1 VCVTVGLTLCS
12 SCSCDERA
20 APEAWSSRVVEA
32 DADSRTFRIGETV
45 DFIVEGGLECGVG
58 TGIGLEGSEA

>member
-1 VCVTVGLTLCS
+1 MIVRLTFSL

-20 APEAWSSRVVEA
+20 GPEAWSCRVVEA
-32 DADSRTFRIGETV
+32 DASFRTFRIGAKGY
-45 DFIVEGGLECGVG
+45 FISEGGLECGVG